1 MSEFFW
7 FDRDIIQKPCFSN
20 PLCTVVM
27 ITLGCAMDE
36 KNQTH
41 GVTALLQPVK
51 ERNPGVWRAL
61 QMLER
66 DEILTSDKA
75 RDCVEF
81 NPKYVTCE
89 SPEGM

>member
-7 FDRDIIQKPCFSN
+7 FDRDIIRKPCFSN

-61 QMLER
+61 KMLER
-66 DEILTSDKA
+66 DGILTSDTV